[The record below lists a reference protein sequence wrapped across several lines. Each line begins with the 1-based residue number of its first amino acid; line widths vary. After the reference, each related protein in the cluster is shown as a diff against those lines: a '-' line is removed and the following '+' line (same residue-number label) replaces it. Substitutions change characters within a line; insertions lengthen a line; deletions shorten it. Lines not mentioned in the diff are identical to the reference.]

1 MVFKKKIIQ
10 KPPLEMF
17 IKIKFAIF
25 PTRINENEI
34 LWLEKY
40 YIYFDSFSKSGTAN
54 PIKGRIKNYKNKEDF
69 FEKEILTKI

>member
-10 KPPLEMF
+10 KPPLGMF

-40 YIYFDSFSKSGTAN
+40 YIYFDNFSKAKTAD
-54 PIKGRIKNYKNKEDF
+54 PIKGRVKNYKNKEDF
-69 FEKEILTKI
+69 FKKEILTKI